1 MNWFPRFEINSNS
14 AMVLKPVHSQRCSD
28 QTGIRADKEIS
39 IGLIRAFLKLK
50 MFGSSRVHLYSGEAL
65 VESMMRLIPKTADTS
80 QRESLRKDIDAM
92 ILRFER
98 LRFNLGVVKDEAD
111 LQPIC
116 HEMRSACESPILRNM
131 HEMALVHYIARID
144 SPFTNVMG
152 DRYVN

>member
-1 MNWFPRFEINSNS
+1 
-14 AMVLKPVHSQRCSD
+14 
-28 QTGIRADKEIS
+28 
-39 IGLIRAFLKLK
+39 
-50 MFGSSRVHLYSGEAL
+50 
-65 VESMMRLIPKTADTS
+65 MRLIPKNAQGQLLLDL
-80 QRESLRKDIDAM
+80 QKDVDAM

-98 LRFNLGVVKDEAD
+98 LRFSLGSVKDEAD

-116 HEMRSACESPILRNM
+116 FEMRSACETPMLRNM